1 MARPRLGDSDSKRLQ
16 MVITEDEIDAI
27 DEWQHSNRI
36 SSRSE
41 AIRRL
46 VQIGLLTQEAL
57 PKLVALSAI
66 ALDRLAKAVDKPA
79 EIQQREPD
87 MAPEKYHETIALE
100 LFDEVNFSFNES
112 FEAYSELMRLIAAIG
127 PMGRDVPYEE
137 ARELSKAIAEEI
149 DGAGAREVHKLL
161 KPRYAIWH
169 EHMRKF
175 RQDPPSEEEL

>member
-1 MARPRLGDSDSKRLQ
+1 MSEDQEQKKTERLHLLISPAEL
-16 MVITEDEIDAI
+16 DAI
-27 DEWQHSNRI
+27 DDWRFANRLGT
-36 SSRSE
+36 RAE
-41 AIRRL
+41 AVRRL

-127 PMGRDVPYEE
+127 PLGRDVPYEE

-161 KPRYAIWH
+161 KPRYAVWH